1 MDGKLKVINLPN
13 VISEIKQSMY
23 KLTCWNVSSEQQKN
37 KMLTVDDV
45 NINTF
50 FNDYHWIW

>member
-23 KLTCWNVSSEQQKN
+23 KLTCWNVSSEQQKKQN
-37 KMLTVDDV
+37 V
-45 NINTF
+45 NG
-50 FNDYHWIW
+50 WWC